1 MRKHVALK
9 VIRVVASIAAVV
21 FLFAPLATW
30 TQVLLFIVSIG
41 VFVICTVVAKTLDD
55 TTDEKNDGYWPK
67 KPNGLL

>member
-1 MRKHVALK
+1 VRKHVALK
-9 VIRVVASIAAVV
+9 VVRVVAGIAAVV